1 MDKKTVLEVAI
12 TTGERLLANGC
23 STHRVE
29 GVVRKVLNARAL
41 TKSEVFITTSGIVVT
56 IESET
61 TGVMTMVKKVP
72 KKSMHLEKISHIEE
86 IVNDFVTKKIS
97 AEIALD
103 RLEETKKI
111 VTYPLFVTVLAFCGA
126 GFFRTLMF
134 GGNFSDALASFLVGI
149 CLGIIIQT
157 LNSRNIIG
165 FLVTVCGGF
174 TVGFTSILLLRYGIG
189 VQLDKIIVGSL
200 IAIAPGVPFAHAVND
215 ILNGEQISGNIR
227 AMEALTNGIALAS
240 GSAIA
245 VQFWT
250 YLSGGIIK

>member
-1 MDKKTVLEVAI
+1 
-12 TTGERLLANGC
+12 
-23 STHRVE
+23 
-29 GVVRKVLNARAL
+29 
-41 TKSEVFITTSGIVVT
+41 
-56 IESET
+56 
-61 TGVMTMVKKVP
+61 MTMVKQVP

-126 GFFRTLMF
+126 GFFRTLIF

-149 CLGIIIQT
+149 CLGIIIR
-157 LNSRNIIG
+157 NSYLTQNIIG

-189 VQLDKIIVGSL
+189 VQLDKIIVGSNCNCTRCSFL
-200 IAIAPGVPFAHAVND
+200 HMRR
-215 ILNGEQISGNIR
+215 Q
-227 AMEALTNGIALAS
+227 
-240 GSAIA
+240 
-245 VQFWT
+245 
-250 YLSGGIIK
+250 